1 MYTKK
6 GEKCTTG
13 TSGTWSTPHDVVD
26 GESALLGR
34 LTAGFGRLFVDGRR
48 RAADVVRLDGS
59 GRFFF
64 FLDVHVDLIFG
75 RVERSVVVDT
85 WNAGERDVAFRTDGM
100 GQDVTA
106 QVAIPPEDFLARRAL
121 VRFEVGVRQQ
131 VSLEVGALV
140 EAARTDRTL
149 VRRFLQVKDPVDGQS
164 ARLAESFA
172 AISALER
179 LLLRVDVT
187 AQTKKTFRQIF
198 SLTFPPTIPD
208 GSLD

>member
-1 MYTKK
+1 
-6 GEKCTTG
+6 
-13 TSGTWSTPHDVVD
+13 
-26 GESALLGR
+26 
-34 LTAGFGRLFVDGRR
+34 
-48 RAADVVRLDGS
+48 
-59 GRFFF
+59 
-64 FLDVHVDLIFG
+64 
-75 RVERSVVVDT
+75 
-85 WNAGERDVAFRTDGM
+85 M

-187 AQTKKTFRQIF
+187 AQTKNIPSDIF
-198 SLTFPPTIPD
+198 VDISADIFTSFKRSQCLT
-208 GSLD
+208 

>member
-1 MYTKK
+1 MA
-6 GEKCTTG
+6 
-13 TSGTWSTPHDVVD
+13 P
-26 GESALLGR
+26 
-34 LTAGFGRLFVDGRR
+34 
-48 RAADVVRLDGS
+48 
-59 GRFFF
+59 
-64 FLDVHVDLIFG
+64 
-75 RVERSVVVDT
+75 
-85 WNAGERDVAFRTDGM
+85 
-100 GQDVTA
+100 QVT
-106 QVAIPPEDFLARRAL
+106 IPPEDFSTRRTL

-187 AQTKKTFRQIF
+187 ARQKQNSVKF
-198 SLTFPPTIPD
+198 SFKFCRHFYFIQRIQCLT
-208 GSLD
+208 

>member
-1 MYTKK
+1 M
-6 GEKCTTG
+6 
-13 TSGTWSTPHDVVD
+13 
-26 GESALLGR
+26 
-34 LTAGFGRLFVDGRR
+34 
-48 RAADVVRLDGS
+48 
-59 GRFFF
+59 
-64 FLDVHVDLIFG
+64 
-75 RVERSVVVDT
+75 ERSF
-85 WNAGERDVAFRTDGM
+85 VAFALSSDVTDGVRQSM
-100 GQDVTA
+100 APQVT
-106 QVAIPPEDFLARRAL
+106 IPPEDLSTRRTL

-187 AQTKKTFRQIF
+187 AQTKKHSVRYFR
-198 SLTFPPTIPD
+198 
-208 GSLD
+208 